1 MLIFAAQEEAVPE
14 SLKNIL
20 LVMADSGY
28 LAPPAEKPEQRELWD
43 QTWKRL
49 DRFLPSLHGELFPED
64 TNAKG
69 QKPPPRKSQE
79 VPPKS
84 SPKHKENTKAAPAEE
99 KEAGKS

>member
-64 TNAKG
+64 VNPKG
-69 QKPPPRKSQE
+69 QKLPIHNKAQSVSAE
-79 VPPKS
+79 S
-84 SPKHKENTKAAPAEE
+84 SPKNKENTKVAAAEE
-99 KEAGKS
+99 KE